1 MGKSLEVILM
11 SDYYLNKLEQ
21 QLSVD
26 SEIDACI
33 EVSDI
38 CPQCHNMVLT
48 DNFCTECG
56 QFAISEKSP
65 LPNLQSSINETITS
79 STNLLE
85 DWGDDLVAKLE
96 KRGIIFDDTYFSIS
110 GTSHASILSLTSL
123 VAGFEVIL
131 IFSHIFNRYY
141 HLAQYLI
148 GIELLA
154 VLGYYLYHFL
164 TLRAKVSNILITIL
178 GLFIGMTL
186 SIIFYSFHFYSFSLL
201 FWFFNSFFHIETIL
215 TLIIVCLLLSVLFI
229 SEEQFVSIR
238 EKIGTIFN
246 NVKSS
251 ESQAMSVDDTSM
263 NGMDKPRSIIQKSIS
278 EEQMDHNVAD
288 NKFTY
293 RKRTSSTVMN
303 IILYLILFAPLAFLG
318 YYFGVQFD
326 LDLAPAMAIV
336 AVVEYIYLLPTFI
349 SKTNRKF
356 IIFIFNAFFGITIL
370 GWIILL
376 IIALNG
382 NEKDKRN
389 QEMSYLM
396 RKISEK

>member
-65 LPNLQSSINETITS
+65 LPNLQSSVNETLTS
-79 STNLLE
+79 TTGMIE
-85 DWGDDLVAKLE
+85 DWGEGLE
-96 KRGIIFDDTYFSIS
+96 ARLETRGIIFEDSHYNSR
-110 GTSHASILSLTSL
+110 GTFHYNLLAL
-123 VAGFEVIL
+123 VTLLA
-131 IFSHIFNRYY
+131 IFNIIIIFGHFFSNYY
-141 HLAQYLI
+141 YYSFRVPVA
-148 GIELLA
+148 LLVLRDLGVVA
-154 VLGYYLYHFL
+154 VLGYYLYRFFTSKL
-164 TLRAKVSNILITIL
+164 RSYTLLIVSV
-178 GLFIGMTL
+178 GLFVGTVL
-186 SIIFYSFHFYSFSLL
+186 SIIFGFYSY
-201 FWFFNSFFHIETIL
+201 FWSFANAETVSS
-215 TLIIVCLLLSVLFI
+215 LIILCLLLSALFI
-229 SEEQFVSIR
+229 SEEKFVSLR
-238 EKIGTIFN
+238 EKMSPIFN
-246 NVKSS
+246 SVKSS

-263 NGMDKPRSIIQKSIS
+263 NGMDKTRRVTQKLIP
-278 EEQMDHNVAD
+278 EEQMDYNVAD

-389 QEMSYLM
+389 QEISYLM
-396 RKISEK
+396 RKMSEK

>member
-26 SEIDACI
+26 SEIDACMKL
-33 EVSDI
+33 SDI

-65 LPNLQSSINETITS
+65 LPNLQSSVNETLTS
-79 STNLLE
+79 TTGMIE
-85 DWGDDLVAKLE
+85 DWGEGLE
-96 KRGIIFDDTYFSIS
+96 ARLETRGIIFEDSHYNSR
-110 GTSHASILSLTSL
+110 GTFHYNLLAL
-123 VAGFEVIL
+123 VTLLA
-131 IFSHIFNRYY
+131 IFNIIIIFGHFFSNYY
-141 HLAQYLI
+141 YYSFRVPVA
-148 GIELLA
+148 LLVLRDLGVVA
-154 VLGYYLYHFL
+154 VLGYYLYRFFTSKL
-164 TLRAKVSNILITIL
+164 RSYTLLIVSV
-178 GLFIGMTL
+178 GLFVGTVL
-186 SIIFYSFHFYSFSLL
+186 SIIFGFYSY
-201 FWFFNSFFHIETIL
+201 FWSFANAETVSS
-215 TLIIVCLLLSVLFI
+215 LIILCLLLSALFI
-229 SEEQFVSIR
+229 SEEKFVSLR
-238 EKIGTIFN
+238 EKMSPIFN
-246 NVKSS
+246 SVKSS

-263 NGMDKPRSIIQKSIS
+263 NGMDKTRRVTQKSIP
-278 EEQMDHNVAD
+278 EEQMDYNVAD

-389 QEMSYLM
+389 QEISYLM
-396 RKISEK
+396 RKMSEK

>member
-1 MGKSLEVILM
+1 M

-56 QFAISEKSP
+56 QFAISEKLP

-85 DWGDDLVAKLE
+85 DWGDDLETKLE

-123 VAGFEVIL
+123 VVGFEVIL
-131 IFSHIFNRYY
+131 IFSHIFNHYY
-141 HLAQYLI
+141 HLTQYLI
-148 GIELLA
+148 GIELLT

-164 TLRAKVSNILITIL
+164 TSRVKVSNILITIL
-178 GLFIGMTL
+178 GLFIGMIL
-186 SIIFYSFHFYSFSLL
+186 SIIFYSFQLYQFYGFLLFLYFFKSFSDV
-201 FWFFNSFFHIETIL
+201 ETIL
-215 TLIIVCLLLSVLFI
+215 SLIIVCLLLSVLII

-263 NGMDKPRSIIQKSIS
+263 NGMDKARRVTQKSIP
-278 EEQMDHNVAD
+278 EEQMDYNVAD

-389 QEMSYLM
+389 QEISYLM
-396 RKISEK
+396 RKMSEK

>member
-65 LPNLQSSINETITS
+65 LPNLQSSVNETLTS
-79 STNLLE
+79 TTGMIE
-85 DWGDDLVAKLE
+85 DWGEGLE
-96 KRGIIFDDTYFSIS
+96 ARLETRGIIFEDSHYNSR
-110 GTSHASILSLTSL
+110 GTFHYNLLAL
-123 VAGFEVIL
+123 VTLLA
-131 IFSHIFNRYY
+131 IFNIIIIFGHFFSNYY
-141 HLAQYLI
+141 YYSFRVPVA
-148 GIELLA
+148 LLVLRDLGVVA
-154 VLGYYLYHFL
+154 VLGYYLYRFFTSKL
-164 TLRAKVSNILITIL
+164 RSYTLLIVSV
-178 GLFIGMTL
+178 GLFVGTVL
-186 SIIFYSFHFYSFSLL
+186 SIIFGFYSY
-201 FWFFNSFFHIETIL
+201 FWSFANAETVSS
-215 TLIIVCLLLSVLFI
+215 LIILCLLLSALFI
-229 SEEQFVSIR
+229 SEEKFVSLR
-238 EKIGTIFN
+238 EKMSPIFN
-246 NVKSS
+246 SVKSS

-263 NGMDKPRSIIQKSIS
+263 NGMDKTRRVTQKSIP
-278 EEQMDHNVAD
+278 EEQMDYNVAD

-389 QEMSYLM
+389 QEISYLM
-396 RKISEK
+396 RKMSEK

>member
-1 MGKSLEVILM
+1 M

-79 STNLLE
+79 TTGMIE
-85 DWGDDLVAKLE
+85 DWGEGLE
-96 KRGIIFDDTYFSIS
+96 ARLETRGIIFEDSHYNSR
-110 GTSHASILSLTSL
+110 GTFHYNLLAL
-123 VAGFEVIL
+123 VTLLA
-131 IFSHIFNRYY
+131 IFNIIIIFGHFFSNYY
-141 HLAQYLI
+141 YYSFRVPVA
-148 GIELLA
+148 LLVLRDLGVVA
-154 VLGYYLYHFL
+154 VLGYYLYRFFTSKL
-164 TLRAKVSNILITIL
+164 RSYTLLIVSV
-178 GLFIGMTL
+178 GLFVGTVL
-186 SIIFYSFHFYSFSLL
+186 SIIFGFYSY
-201 FWFFNSFFHIETIL
+201 FWSFANAETVSS
-215 TLIIVCLLLSVLFI
+215 LIILCLLLSALFI
-229 SEEQFVSIR
+229 SEEKFVSLR
-238 EKIGTIFN
+238 EKMSPIFN
-246 NVKSS
+246 SVKSS

-263 NGMDKPRSIIQKSIS
+263 NGMDKTRRVTQKSIP
-278 EEQMDHNVAD
+278 EEQMDYNVAD

-389 QEMSYLM
+389 QEISYLM
-396 RKISEK
+396 RKMSEK